1 MQVNPPPPP
10 NFLHNPLPCP
20 HLTMQTGGNNHVLIG
35 FYRFL
40 SVSIGFYRFFIN
52 PIAYRENAPQTRRP
66 RTRPA

>member
-1 MQVNPPPPP
+1 
-10 NFLHNPLPCP
+10 
-20 HLTMQTGGNNHVLIG
+20 MQTGGNNHVLIG

-52 PIAYRENAPQTRRP
+52 PIAYRENAPPQTRRP